1 MNPQGEMPKDK
12 GPSKPVGAL
21 VKGDKY
27 MSIAFILPVSIFI
40 GYAIGWWVDSKF
52 GTKYWSLVGLLV
64 GIVAGFV
71 EMIRQIR
78 STK

>member
-1 MNPQGEMPKDK
+1 MNPEDDKPKEK
-12 GPSKPVGAL
+12 SPSRPVSAL

-40 GYAIGWWVDSKF
+40 GYGIGWWVDSKF

-64 GIVAGFV
+64 GIVAGFI
-71 EMIRQIR
+71 EMIREIR
-78 STK
+78 TTK